1 MSVKYKKIAWLV
13 RARGSRDRF
22 VTFRY
27 GRFRRPILGE
37 GRSSLQPRR
46 KIPNEGFHRRMP
58 KSVKAEEIHLIHGLL
73 CRPAFVCHAI
83 GRDKNTGAI
92 VAESAMHKN
101 LFFRIV
107 VKQR

>member
-1 MSVKYKKIAWLV
+1 MFFKCKKIGRLV
-13 RARGSRDRF
+13 GARGTRDRF

-27 GRFRRPILGE
+27 GWFRRPILGE

-58 KSVKAEEIHLIHGLL
+58 KSVKAEEVHLIHGLL

-101 LFFRIV
+101 LCFSIV
-107 VKQR
+107 VK